1 MRACQKTVLSFNR
14 DDVNKITSVYAVLNQ
29 LYCRFHDVYNDVK
42 ENDDVDCAFNEA
54 DYMFETAVNAVMKLS
69 AFIEDRQ
76 D

>member
-1 MRACQKTVLSFNR
+1 MRACQKIVLSFNR

-29 LYCRFHDVYNDVK
+29 LYCKFHDVYNDVK
-42 ENDDVDCAFNEA
+42 DDNCDCAFNEA
-54 DYMFETAVNAVMKLS
+54 DYMFETAVDAVMRLS